1 MSSDESAYRIAPS
14 LRCGTALSVLFLALL
29 GSVSTRAQD
38 VAEAA
43 RQERARKAA
52 QANQPHH
59 VYTEE
64 DLKKA
69 QILTPYDVS
78 RALESRKTAAPQR
91 EPETEI
97 ANAPKPLEEQSQ
109 HEAPSLGEVARRYR
123 QEKAARQAEQAA
135 KAAPASRYP
144 LDLPKASLAAPKAAV
159 GPVSGSLRT
168 DELSPVRRPIPRT
181 SAGMAGLRVSPFV
194 PRLAVVPSAPRG
206 TKPLASIVPGL
217 HRTQVQAGDSWWKL
231 ARRCLGEG
239 ARWGELLRVNP
250 GRNPDPRR
258 LLAGAYVFVPESPGG
273 RAVLPGQLVAVRKG
287 DTLWSLARAQL
298 GCGGAWHQLAAANP
312 QITNVNL
319 LQIGAKLRIP
329 GRSVAL
335 CPAGEGP
342 TLTNSPRR

>member
-1 MSSDESAYRIAPS
+1 
-14 LRCGTALSVLFLALL
+14 
-29 GSVSTRAQD
+29 
-38 VAEAA
+38 
-43 RQERARKAA
+43 
-52 QANQPHH
+52 
-59 VYTEE
+59 
-64 DLKKA
+64 
-69 QILTPYDVS
+69 
-78 RALESRKTAAPQR
+78 
-91 EPETEI
+91 
-97 ANAPKPLEEQSQ
+97 
-109 HEAPSLGEVARRYR
+109 
-123 QEKAARQAEQAA
+123 
-135 KAAPASRYP
+135 
-144 LDLPKASLAAPKAAV
+144 
-159 GPVSGSLRT
+159 
-168 DELSPVRRPIPRT
+168 
-181 SAGMAGLRVSPFV
+181 MAGLRVSPFV